1 VAKDRL
7 VDGHWTGYNP
17 SLDRSIL
24 KKAKFLEEEEKGPAV
39 EVAEQAAAQQSV
51 ATMAPAPPIPA
62 AAPASKPP
70 PNLPSPSRTPTS
82 PRNCKT
88 PGVRALEMPRN
99 GAREIPPPLELECLK
114 ALWTLGEGNV
124 KDVRAALTSSRNLAY
139 TTVMT
144 LLDRLARKGG
154 VTRRKVGR
162 RFVYAPALSR
172 GLLRRLAVED
182 LVDRYFDGS
191 HEALEEYLRGGDT
204 AQAGAGKGAV
214 EEELDPTLL

>member
-1 VAKDRL
+1 
-7 VDGHWTGYNP
+7 
-17 SLDRSIL
+17 
-24 KKAKFLEEEEKGPAV
+24 
-39 EVAEQAAAQQSV
+39 
-51 ATMAPAPPIPA
+51 
-62 AAPASKPP
+62 
-70 PNLPSPSRTPTS
+70 
-82 PRNCKT
+82 
-88 PGVRALEMPRN
+88 MPKN

-162 RFVYAPALSR
+162 SFVYAPALSR
-172 GLLRRLAVED
+172 GVLRRLAIQD

-191 HEALEEYLRGGDT
+191 RDALAEYLNNGGAADT
-204 AQAGAGKGAV
+204 APSEKAD
-214 EEELDPTLL
+214 EEDLDPTLL